1 MGAVA
6 SLTVKVL
13 VQLLELPAASV
24 TVIVTVVTPVPT
36 SVPADGN
43 CVIAS
48 EAAPV
53 QLSVAVTPVTKLGT
67 AAWQLAPALAVRL
80 DPQDDI
86 VGAVTSL
93 TVKVLVQ
100 VL

>member
-13 VQLLELPAASV
+13 VQVLELPAASV

-36 SVPADGN
+36 SVPAVGDW
-43 CVIAS
+43 VIIS
-48 EAAPV
+48 EAAAV

-67 AAWQLAPALAVRL
+67 AAWQLAPALA
-80 DPQDDI
+80 I
-86 VGAVTSL
+86 
-93 TVKVLVQ
+93 
-100 VL
+100 